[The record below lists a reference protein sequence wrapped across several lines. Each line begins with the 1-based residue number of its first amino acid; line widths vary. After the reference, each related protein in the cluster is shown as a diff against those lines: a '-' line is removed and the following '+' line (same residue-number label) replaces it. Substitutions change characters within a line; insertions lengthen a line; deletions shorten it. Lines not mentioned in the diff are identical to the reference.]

1 MKKIT
6 TILCLL
12 LLSISIP
19 LFAQENKAIKELS
32 NIKGVTAIFVSEQML
47 NMIGLSNFSVDNVVN
62 LNDIASKIKSV
73 TVLNAEDS
81 KPIKELRKG
90 IDIYLEKLK
99 VSPMLTTKE
108 DDEQVNIYFIEP
120 QGADKY
126 AQLIIYTDEGDEV
139 SIIALIGS
147 FEMKDFMKKP

>member
-6 TILCLL
+6 TMLCLL
-12 LLSISIP
+12 LMSISIP

-47 NMIGLSNFSVDNVVN
+47 NMIGLSNFSVDNVIN

-90 IDIYLEKLK
+90 MDTYLGKLK

-120 QGADKY
+120 QAADKY